1 MLVIKL
7 KRVGKKHQANFRL
20 IVDEKRHR
28 LFGKNTEDLGWFNPI
43 ENKSDFK
50 KERILHW
57 IKNGAQTSDTV
68 HNLLVTAGIIAGKK
82 IAVHKQ
88 PKAKKGDAKSAEG
101 AAATTASSGKAS
113 EVKPAAEAKPAEQPT
128 A

>member
-1 MLVIKL
+1 MLSIKL
-7 KRVGKKHQANFRL
+7 KRIGKKHQASFRL

-88 PKAKKGDAKSAEG
+88 PKAKKGEEGKSVEG
-101 AAATTASSGKAS
+101 KVSAAPVA
-113 EVKPAAEAKPAEQPT
+113 EVKAEKAAEQP
-128 A
+128 AA